1 METISKASVER
12 AKGVAMLQG
21 RLLDAENYQNLQDE
35 KQLYAEVLYLLLV
48 NFCYVMF
55 NVSQAYCNVGG
66 DVSTWN
72 RVPCATTSPDEFIF
86 DSQTKSL
93 YRKDI
98 TRESGILSPL
108 LEFFL
113 HENNFTV
120 FDLIYQS

>member
-1 METISKASVER
+1 MTSSRNFHSYNSFFYVLKVGEVWKEISDELRVENVRPITPDQEAMETISKASVER

-66 DVSTWN
+66 DVST
-72 RVPCATTSPDEFIF
+72 
-86 DSQTKSL
+86 
-93 YRKDI
+93 
-98 TRESGILSPL
+98 
-108 LEFFL
+108 
-113 HENNFTV
+113 
-120 FDLIYQS
+120 